1 MDNKS
6 NGNVRQ
12 ASSKGIKIVIIVGI
26 LIILAFVIPAI
37 WGNATT
43 ATSAQTAV
51 QNEAANIYSS
61 AEANVKTGTLIAN
74 GQVITTEQFQ
84 ELPVTVAV
92 NALFMSGQMD
102 NNSAATLLT
111 GDGLDPT
118 MAQLQ
123 DIINAKAYKLKVNSL
138 GQLTELPGN

>member
-51 QNEAANIYSS
+51 QNEAANVYNS
-61 AEANVKTGTLIAN
+61 AEANVKTGTLVAN

-102 NNSAATLLT
+102 NNSEATLLT

-123 DIINAKAYKLKVNSL
+123 DIINAKAYKLKVNSQ

>member
-51 QNEAANIYSS
+51 QNEAANVYNS
-61 AEANVKTGTLIAN
+61 AEANVKTGTLVAN